1 VVAIPNGIEV
11 ERFQSPERRDLRRE
25 LGLPPESFLI
35 GFLGRFMSQ
44 KGFKYLV
51 DALAVIAGEKNLPKR
66 SVILAFGEDGFIRE
80 EREAVR
86 ARGLTDA
93 VYFLPF
99 VSDIA
104 PTLKGL
110 DVVAMP
116 SLWEAC
122 GLLAMEAMVAGVPL
136 IGTNCIGLREVLRDT
151 PARVVPASDGVAL
164 SRALITEMENPTTA
178 EARKFAVEA
187 ASRFRVKERA
197 AAIEKLMLEFLER

>member
-1 VVAIPNGIEV
+1 
-11 ERFQSPERRDLRRE
+11 
-25 LGLPPESFLI
+25 
-35 GFLGRFMSQ
+35 MSQ

-51 DALAVIAGEKNLPKR
+51 EALAVIAGDKNLPKR
-66 SVILAFGEDGFIRE
+66 AVILAFGEDGFIRE